1 MLDNLPVPKRKP
13 YEHALNGVKAI
24 LSTFP
29 FTGGIASIID
39 DYVPTSI
46 EKGVQQA
53 IEFLNKKLEK
63 LDERCSQMPDP
74 DEFSEAFKSFM
85 VIAQRSTRKEKVQ
98 AAAGILAN
106 ALLKK
111 DDKQKLSYTELDH
124 FARAVESLSAAAI
137 SVLGTI
143 CRLARSGSR
152 RPSSYGG
159 YRITAGEI
167 VPHLEG
173 LGPQLALSLM
183 CELGGW
189 NLLIVQQP
197 GATVGDDYATNTS
210 VTLTAMGMK
219 FVDCVVNLGEI
230 APDTAGVS

>member
-13 YEHALNGVKAI
+13 YEHALNSVKAI
-24 LSTFP
+24 LSTLP

-39 DYVPTSI
+39 DYVPKSI
-46 EKGVQQA
+46 EMGVQQA
-53 IEFLNKKLEK
+53 IEFLNKKLET
-63 LDERCSQMPDP
+63 LDERCSQMPNP
-74 DEFSEAFKSFM
+74 DEFSETFKSFM
-85 VIAQRSTRKEKVQ
+85 IIAQRSTRNEKLR

-111 DDKQKLSYTELDH
+111 DDEQKLSYTELDH
-124 FARAVESLSAAAI
+124 FARAVESLSAGAI

-143 CRLARSGSR
+143 CKLARSGSR

-167 VPHLEG
+167 VPHLKG

-197 GATVGDDYATNTS
+197 GATVGADYATNTP

-219 FVDCVVNLGEI
+219 FVDYVVNLGES
-230 APDTAGVS
+230 APHTAGDS